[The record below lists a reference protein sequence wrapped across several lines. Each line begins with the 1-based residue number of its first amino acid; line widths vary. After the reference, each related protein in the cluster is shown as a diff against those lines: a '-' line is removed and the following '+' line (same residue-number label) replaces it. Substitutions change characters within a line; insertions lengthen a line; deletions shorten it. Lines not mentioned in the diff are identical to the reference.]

1 MAKNLKNAM
10 EDISANFPDGITY
23 EIPFDAT
30 TYIRQSIKEVYKTLF
45 EALILV
51 ILVVF
56 LSLQSWRAL

>member
-1 MAKNLKNAM
+1 M